1 MTHKIAL
8 GAFALMLLAS
18 AAVHAQPAMMDSQA
32 DQRFQTM
39 DRMMSDAQKASG
51 PERHKQMQAHM
62 KAMQEQMQNM
72 RPMMQGMQSPGQGGT
87 GMGMSSGAGP
97 DMSQMQQ
104 RMDMMQRMM
113 EQMLKHDE
121 MMLDSPA
128 R

>member
-8 GAFALMLLAS
+8 GAFAFMLLAS

-32 DQRFQTM
+32 DQRFQMM

-51 PERHKQMQAHM
+51 PERHKKMQAHM

-87 GMGMSSGAGP
+87 GLGMSPGAGP

-104 RMDMMQRMM
+104 RMDVMQRMM
-113 EQMLKHDE
+113 EQMLKHEE
-121 MMLDSPA
+121 MMLDSPT